1 MMGEPVEQYAEN
13 LAFRRKGLFQRDSD
27 LKFCAWAQATND
39 KPRARLLQKGP
50 NDGHT
55 KALTERYLQDRQLRD
70 PHCPDLLFNEDLSD
84 FETKRGW
91 PGVVARVRDANGEP
105 TGGIHRTYLLD
116 DGSSKASPG
125 KKMLGPVAGGSVRLF
140 PLGSDGELG
149 IAEGVETALSAQAI
163 FSVPTWAALSAEGV
177 RHWQWP
183 KGIKRVTIFADA
195 GIAGVQAAAA
205 LSERLSAAGI
215 PSTIVPPLHG
225 DDFNDDLG
233 RGAVVDDYASPRAQ
247 SLGTVGQLEAAV
259 RSLTRPPDLQ
269 TLGTVLSQ
277 LVQARLDPLP
287 ERQLLDGIKR
297 STGISVAI
305 LEKQIGE
312 LRRRLNATG
321 DIHRQPH
328 RPGWASQ
335 LRLDLAGSPERNEAN
350 VIIALSNDEAFAGAL
365 VFDEFRQEI
374 LVVRA
379 LPWEERSDL
388 PRPWLDVD
396 DVRCAV
402 WLQHR
407 EINVPPAIGAAASPR
422 LRARS
427 PFIPCAT
434 TYPHCIGTA
443 CLGWNTGRSRALEQ
457 KILRSIVRSA
467 RAG

>member
-1 MMGEPVEQYAEN
+1 MARI
-13 LAFRRKGLFQRDSD
+13 LAG
-27 LKFCAWAQATND
+27 C
-39 KPRARLLQKGP
+39 G
-50 NDGHT
+50 
-55 KALTERYLQDRQLRD
+55 ALAGSVAERYLQDRQLRD

-225 DDFNDDLG
+225 DDFNDDLR
-233 RGAVVDDYASPRAQ
+233 RGAVVDDYASPRAR
-247 SLGTVGQLEAAV
+247 SLGTVEQLEAAV

-269 TLGTVLSQ
+269 TLGTVLGQ

-305 LEKQIGE
+305 LEKQAGE

-328 RPGWASQ
+328 RPRWASQ

-407 EINVPPAIGAAASPR
+407 EINVPPAIVSRSITAVAREVTIHPVRDYLSSLHWDGVPRMEHWPMTHLGAGDTPLNRAFGSRWMISAVARIMQPR
-422 LRARS
+422 AKVDHMLILEGRRAR
-427 PFIPCAT
+427 
-434 TYPHCIGTA
+434 
-443 CLGWNTGRSRALEQ
+443 RSRAP
-457 KILRSIVRSA
+457 
-467 RAG
+467 